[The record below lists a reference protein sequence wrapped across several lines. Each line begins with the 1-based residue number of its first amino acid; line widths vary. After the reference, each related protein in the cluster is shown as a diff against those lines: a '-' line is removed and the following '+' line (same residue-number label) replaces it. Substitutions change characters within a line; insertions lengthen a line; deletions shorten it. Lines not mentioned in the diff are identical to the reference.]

1 MAGAAEGAEQWAFT
15 GRPVRLPKPAGSN
28 IEGPMITY
36 WKETEE
42 ENVNDYTE
50 EIKTYIRME
59 EQVLKHLPVE
69 DINTVMNVLERARL
83 SGRRIF
89 ICGNGGSA
97 STASHYECDFNK
109 GVSYD
114 QEIKYDFEC
123 LSDNVPMMM
132 AIAND
137 IGYDDIFVTPL
148 KNKLKSGDVVIGI
161 SGSGNSEN
169 VVRAIRYANDAGADT
184 IAICGYRGGR
194 IKELANYN
202 IHVNIDNMQIVEDMH
217 LVLDHLMMYILSGMK
232 GC

>member
-1 MAGAAEGAEQWAFT
+1 M
-15 GRPVRLPKPAGSN
+15 
-28 IEGPMITY
+28 
-36 WKETEE
+36 
-42 ENVNDYTE
+42 NDYTE
-50 EIKTYIRME
+50 EIKAYIRME
-59 EQVLKHLPVE
+59 KDVLKNLPIE
-69 DINTVMNVLERARL
+69 DINTVMNVLEDARL

-114 QEIKYDFEC
+114 QNVKYDFEC

-148 KNKLKSGDVVIGI
+148 RNKLKSRDVVIGI

-169 VVRAIRYANDAGADT
+169 VVRAIRYANEIGAET
-184 IAICGYRGGR
+184 IAICGYGGGK
-194 IKELANYN
+194 IKELAKHN
-202 IHVNIDNMQIVEDMH
+202 IHVKIDNMQIVEDMH